1 VRICL
6 RATISCVLMNPRD
19 TAASQVAPHPIASLS
34 MRRHYHPSL
43 RPHRLTH
50 APSSCLAKTPC
61 PRSVPKTLGSPTIVA
76 SSQQTTTHALPCH
89 LVPLFKYL
97 RFLFPFLFHIADKQ
111 NTLSTSL
118 FPLSR
123 QSKHKHRLRFD
134 LVPADAPLD
143 TTILSP
149 QN

>member
-1 VRICL
+1 ML
-6 RATISCVLMNPRD
+6 
-19 TAASQVAPHPIASLS
+19 
-34 MRRHYHPSL
+34 
-43 RPHRLTH
+43 
-50 APSSCLAKTPC
+50 
-61 PRSVPKTLGSPTIVA
+61 KTLRSPTIIT

-111 NTLSTSL
+111 NALSTSL

-123 QSKHKHRLRFD
+123 QSKHKHRLHFD
-134 LVPADAPLD
+134 LVPADVPLN